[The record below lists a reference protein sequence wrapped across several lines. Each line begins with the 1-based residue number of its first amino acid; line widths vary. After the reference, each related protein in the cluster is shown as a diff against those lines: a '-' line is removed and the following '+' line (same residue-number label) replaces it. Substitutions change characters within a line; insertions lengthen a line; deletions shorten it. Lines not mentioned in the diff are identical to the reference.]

1 MIKAIFPATLNEMI
15 KTGIGA
21 IHNRYQK
28 SPLNPL
34 EKYQHNPE
42 KIIPATTKALPL
54 DSELI
59 RGASVIAMH

>member
-1 MIKAIFPATLNEMI
+1 MRKVIFTVALNEI
-15 KTGIGA
+15 IRTGIGA

-42 KIIPATTKALPL
+42 MITDA
-54 DSELI
+54 
-59 RGASVIAMH
+59 